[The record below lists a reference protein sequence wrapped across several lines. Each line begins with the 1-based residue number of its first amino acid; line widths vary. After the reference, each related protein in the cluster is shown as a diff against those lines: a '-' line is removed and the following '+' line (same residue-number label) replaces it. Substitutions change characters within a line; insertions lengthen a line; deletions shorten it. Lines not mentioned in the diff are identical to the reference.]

1 MSNILLRPKNSRCQ
15 SHQQKE
21 QEIHAQLCGGTYDF
35 AHVAVAIDLN
45 SSRFQLY
52 DVRCVERD
60 LCTLLPVMSEI
71 LSDCCARNLTIF
83 YGAQSQHS
91 RVQHASVLTVHGS
104 VLTDGISRK
113 VEKRVDHKIGL
124 IPNILDGS
132 RTHLTSNY
140 SDSGDLLQQLTL
152 IWFLKERPPPLI
164 QTSTH
169 TFFPPF
175 CYLYQVLNQCP
186 DIRLNAWFCVE
197 NTIGTTAPP
206 WNLTAGYNL
215 PSGGQS
221 NDTTLALKLRNDLVL
236 LCVASNGRRG
246 SREHRH

>member
-104 VLTDGISRK
+104 VLTDGIRPDSQ
-113 VEKRVDHKIGL
+113 HIGW
-124 IPNILDGS
+124 
-132 RTHLTSNY
+132 LTNTPHI
-140 SDSGDLLQQLTL
+140 QLFGQRRSLATAHTD
-152 IWFLKERPPPLI
+152 WFLKERPPPLI

-197 NTIGTTAPP
+197 NTILIG
-206 WNLTAGYNL
+206 W
-215 PSGGQS
+215 
-221 NDTTLALKLRNDLVL
+221 LV
-236 LCVASNGRRG
+236 SI
-246 SREHRH
+246 

>member
-124 IPNILDGS
+124 IPSILDGS

-152 IWFLKERPPPLI
+152 IWNHCTSVESDCGIQPPQWWAIQRHHPCLETQGDRGLLVGTQVSLPAPLLSKERSL
-164 QTSTH
+164 
-169 TFFPPF
+169 
-175 CYLYQVLNQCP
+175 
-186 DIRLNAWFCVE
+186 VE
-197 NTIGTTAPP
+197 SSSVGI
-206 WNLTAGYNL
+206 Y
-215 PSGGQS
+215 
-221 NDTTLALKLRNDLVL
+221 
-236 LCVASNGRRG
+236 
-246 SREHRH
+246 